1 MYRIVLKEFPSHIVG
16 EPLQFQIVSDVMI
29 TSTLLLTCSAFYDS
43 HEISHKILLFS
54 TEKQNN

>member
-29 TSTLLLTCSAFYDS
+29 TLLLTCSAFYDS
-43 HEISHKILLFS
+43 HEILHKISLFS
-54 TEKQNN
+54 IEKQNN

>member
-29 TSTLLLTCSAFYDS
+29 TLLLTFSAFYDS
-43 HEISHKILLFS
+43 HEISLKILLS
-54 TEKQNN
+54 SIEKQNN